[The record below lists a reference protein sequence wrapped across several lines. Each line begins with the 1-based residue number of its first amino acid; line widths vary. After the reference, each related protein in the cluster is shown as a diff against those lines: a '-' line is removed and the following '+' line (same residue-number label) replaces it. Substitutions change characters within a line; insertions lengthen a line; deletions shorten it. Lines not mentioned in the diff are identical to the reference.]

1 MKVSVITVC
10 YNSES
15 TLEDTIK
22 SVVSQDYTNIE
33 YIVIDGGSRDNTPAI
48 LNRYKNNIARLV
60 SEKDEGMYFAINKGI
75 AMATGDVVAILNS
88 DDFYADNTIIR
99 KVLEAF
105 EKNNCDS
112 VYCDLQ
118 YVDRD
123 DTKKVKRNWIAGTY
137 SDGLFFKGWMPPH
150 PAFFIRKS
158 CYEKFGVFN
167 TTLRSAADYELMLRM
182 LHVKKISTFYLPILA
197 VKMRDGGKSN
207 VSIANRIKA
216 NREDLK
222 AWEINNIRP
231 NFFTLIRKPL
241 SKLKQFF

>member
-15 TLEDTIK
+15 TLEDAIK
-22 SVVSQDYTNIE
+22 SVISQDYTNIE
-33 YIVIDGGSRDNTPAI
+33 YIVIDGFSRDNTPAI
-48 LNRYKNNIARLV
+48 LNRYKNNIARFV

-75 AMATGDVVAILNS
+75 AMATGDVIAILNS
-88 DDFYADNTIIR
+88 DDFYSDSTIIR

-118 YVDRD
+118 YVDRN
-123 DTKKVKRNWIAGTY
+123 DTKKIKRNWIAGAY
-137 SDGLFFKGWMPPH
+137 SDGLFFKGWKPAH

-158 CYEKFGVFN
+158 CYEKFGLFN
-167 TTLRSAADYELMLRM
+167 TTLCSAADYELMLRM
-182 LHVKKISTFYLPILA
+182 LHVKKISAFYLPILA

-207 VSIANRIKA
+207 ASIANRIKA

-231 NFFTLIRKPL
+231 KLFTLMRKPF